1 MMDTE
6 FGFPTPATHA
16 PMQRKIL
23 QDLNSCKVFEE
34 DPASAGRIASFC
46 SRGISPKESVAH
58 QSVISLISAVVLKF
72 YQNTVVIF
80 FSLKEAPCESRA
92 PCRKCRNFCY
102 ADVHMVL
109 FWCFVWCFD

>member
-1 MMDTE
+1 MDTE

-58 QSVISLISAVVLKF
+58 QSVISLISAVVIEILSE
-72 YQNTVVIF
+72 YCCDF
-80 FSLKEAPCESRA
+80 FQLEGSS
-92 PCRKCRNFCY
+92 
-102 ADVHMVL
+102 M
-109 FWCFVWCFD
+109 

>member
-16 PMQRKIL
+16 PMERKIL

-46 SRGISPKESVAH
+46 S
-58 QSVISLISAVVLKF
+58 
-72 YQNTVVIF
+72 
-80 FSLKEAPCESRA
+80 
-92 PCRKCRNFCY
+92 
-102 ADVHMVL
+102 
-109 FWCFVWCFD
+109 